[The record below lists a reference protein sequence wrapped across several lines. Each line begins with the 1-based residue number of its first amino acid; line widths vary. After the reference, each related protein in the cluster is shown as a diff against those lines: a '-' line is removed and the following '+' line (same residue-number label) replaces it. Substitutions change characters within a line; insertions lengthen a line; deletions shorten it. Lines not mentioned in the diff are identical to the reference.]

1 MFLLT
6 LFVALPLSI
15 ALRGMIAA
23 HLGDS
28 LFADTLAAGT
38 SYDWWQEFLAQASGL
53 GTTFV
58 PSIIG
63 FGAVLDNLERRCSTT
78 CPMATTIA
86 GATGAWLVLWSFLSG
101 GVLDRYARMRPTR
114 THRVLRRVRHA
125 LLALSPARAPLAPRR
140 TARSSGFV
148 HPWLFDDF
156 YPWATRDMTVERS
169 AFVVRV
175 LCYLFFG
182 TFLVVCN
189 LVFDYARIR
198 TVVEDRHSAI
208 GAFVAGVRFV
218 RRHPA
223 TLRLYLINGAG
234 FVLLALV
241 YALVAPGAP
250 SGLAIWIA
258 LALGQLYILLRH
270 YVKLLFYASQ
280 VAFFQGSLAHA
291 AYTAAPP
298 VVWPESPAAESI
310 GNGSDRQRPEAGDQ
324 DGFYGSAGLQ
334 TVPHFSMLA
343 GPHPRSLSRGD
354 FAPRSGRRRSIHFRA
369 RSRLAPLARSVLTL
383 PLTPVSFQFLLYSQR
398 ERHRRLAAAAGD
410 SGGGA
415 RASSSG

>member
-1 MFLLT
+1 MTIWSAWRDGVRRVNAAPMVLAGMYLLT
-6 LFVALPLSI
+6 LLVALPLSL
-15 ALRGMIAA
+15 ALRGLIAA

-28 LFADTLAAGT
+28 LFADRLAAGT

-58 PSIIG
+58 PSIVG
-63 FGAVLDNLERRCSTT
+63 FGAVLDNLGGLLDNL
-78 CPMATTIA
+78 PMATTIA

-114 THRVLRRVRHA
+114 TIGFFAACGTHFWRFLRIG
-125 LLALSPARAPLAPRR
+125 LLSFLAYY
-140 TARSSGFV
+140 TLFGFL

-175 LCYLFFG
+175 LCYLTFG

-234 FVLLALV
+234 FILLALV

-280 VAFFQGSLAHA
+280 VAYFQGSLAHA
-291 AYTAAPP
+291 SYTAAPP

-310 GNGSDRQRPEAGDQ
+310 GNG
-324 DGFYGSAGLQ
+324 
-334 TVPHFSMLA
+334 
-343 GPHPRSLSRGD
+343 
-354 FAPRSGRRRSIHFRA
+354 
-369 RSRLAPLARSVLTL
+369 
-383 PLTPVSFQFLLYSQR
+383 
-398 ERHRRLAAAAGD
+398 
-410 SGGGA
+410 
-415 RASSSG
+415 